1 MTDQQHRRR
10 HAHRTVRR
18 AESGIDVV
26 LVTGLSGAGRG
37 TAAKV
42 LEDLGWY
49 VADNLP
55 PELIARM
62 VDLGLAAGSRITQL
76 AVVMDVRSRGFTG
89 DLDWV
94 RNELATRDIHPRVLF
109 MEASDDILVRR
120 YENNRR
126 SHPLQGNQTLAEG
139 IAAERAM
146 LAPVRA
152 SADLVIDTSTLS
164 VRALRESIERAFGGE
179 AVAQTSVT
187 VESFG
192 FKYGLP
198 MDADMVMD
206 VRFLPNPHWVDELR
220 PHTGQHPAVRD
231 YVLSQ
236 PGAEE
241 FLQTYHQLLR
251 LVVDGYSREGKR
263 YMTVAIGCT
272 GGKHRS
278 VAMAEALAG
287 LLERQRAPVGAG
299 AAPRSGSRMSPV
311 ESGIVALGGGHGL
324 YATLSAARRLTPHV
338 TAVVTVADD
347 GGSSGRLRSELD
359 IVPPGDLRMALAALA
374 SDSPHGRLWATII
387 QHRFGG
393 SGALAGHPIGNLMLA
408 GLNEVLADPVAA
420 LDELGRDPRRQGP
433 GAADVPD
440 RPADRSR
447 RGRAGRRPAD
457 EPGDPRSGGGR
468 HHPGQGA
475 AGATA
480 AGRPARHPA
489 GRRRHHGRRS
499 GGARTGLLV
508 HQCDPARAGAGT
520 GGGAESHHRAP
531 GPGAQPGRRAGGDR
545 RLLRRASFARSRPA
559 CAGFRRRRD
568 HRRRRPCPV

>member
-1 MTDQQHRRR
+1 MTEQNTGEDTHRP
-10 HAHRTVRR
+10 TGDPG
-18 AESGIDVV
+18 SGIDVV

-49 VADNLP
+49 VADNIP

-89 DLDWV
+89 DLEWV
-94 RNELATRDIHPRVLF
+94 RKDLATRNIHPRVLF
-109 MEASDDILVRR
+109 MEASDEILVRR

-152 SADLVIDTSTLS
+152 SADLIIDTSTLS
-164 VRALRESIERAFGGE
+164 VRSLRENIERAFGGE
-179 AVAQTSVT
+179 AIAQTSVT

-220 PHTGQHPAVRD
+220 PQTGQHPAVRD

-236 PGAEE
+236 PGAME
-241 FLQTYHQLLR
+241 FLQTYHQLLD

-278 VAMAEALAG
+278 VAITEALAAS
-287 LLERQRAPVGAG
+287 LDKNQQ
-299 AAPRSGSRMSPV
+299 
-311 ESGIVALGGGHGL
+311 
-324 YATLSAARRLTPHV
+324 LSVRVL
-338 TAVVTVADD
+338 
-347 GGSSGRLRSELD
+347 
-359 IVPPGDLRMALAALA
+359 
-374 SDSPHGRLWATII
+374 
-387 QHRFGG
+387 HR
-393 SGALAGHPIGNLMLA
+393 
-408 GLNEVLADPVAA
+408 D
-420 LDELGRDPRRQGP
+420 LGR
-433 GAADVPD
+433 
-440 RPADRSR
+440 
-447 RGRAGRRPAD
+447 
-457 EPGDPRSGGGR
+457 E
-468 HHPGQGA
+468 
-475 AGATA
+475 
-480 AGRPARHPA
+480 
-489 GRRRHHGRRS
+489 
-499 GGARTGLLV
+499 
-508 HQCDPARAGAGT
+508 
-520 GGGAESHHRAP
+520 
-531 GPGAQPGRRAGGDR
+531 
-545 RLLRRASFARSRPA
+545 
-559 CAGFRRRRD
+559 
-568 HRRRRPCPV
+568 

>member
-1 MTDQQHRRR
+1 MTEHTTGEHVHTQ
-10 HAHRTVRR
+10 TVGEP
-18 AESGIDVV
+18 ESGIDVV

-76 AVVMDVRSRGFTG
+76 AVVMDVRSKGFTG

-139 IAAERAM
+139 IAAERTM

-179 AVAQTSVT
+179 TVAQTSVT

-220 PHTGQHPAVRD
+220 PQTGQHPAVRD

-236 PGAEE
+236 PGATE
-241 FLQTYHQLLR
+241 FLQTYHQLLK

-278 VAMAEALAG
+278 VAMAEALAE
-287 LLERQRAPVGAG
+287 L
-299 AAPRSGSRMSPV
+299 
-311 ESGIVALGGGHGL
+311 LGGNEH
-324 YATLSAARRLTPHV
+324 LTV
-338 TAVVTVADD
+338 RV
-347 GGSSGRLRSELD
+347 L
-359 IVPPGDLRMALAALA
+359 
-374 SDSPHGRLWATII
+374 
-387 QHRFGG
+387 HR
-393 SGALAGHPIGNLMLA
+393 
-408 GLNEVLADPVAA
+408 D
-420 LDELGRDPRRQGP
+420 LGR
-433 GAADVPD
+433 
-440 RPADRSR
+440 
-447 RGRAGRRPAD
+447 
-457 EPGDPRSGGGR
+457 E
-468 HHPGQGA
+468 
-475 AGATA
+475 
-480 AGRPARHPA
+480 
-489 GRRRHHGRRS
+489 
-499 GGARTGLLV
+499 
-508 HQCDPARAGAGT
+508 
-520 GGGAESHHRAP
+520 
-531 GPGAQPGRRAGGDR
+531 
-545 RLLRRASFARSRPA
+545 
-559 CAGFRRRRD
+559 
-568 HRRRRPCPV
+568 

>member
-1 MTDQQHRRR
+1 MTDHSTGE
-10 HAHRTVRR
+10 HMRTGQTGE
-18 AESGIDVV
+18 ESGIDVV

-62 VDLGLAAGSRITQL
+62 VDFGLAAGSRITQL

-94 RNELATRDIHPRVLF
+94 RNELATRGIHSRVLF

-164 VRALRESIERAFGGE
+164 VHGLRDSIERAFGGE
-179 AVAQTSVT
+179 TVAQTSVT

-198 MDADMVMD
+198 MDSDMVMD

-220 PHTGQHPAVRD
+220 PHTGQHAAVRD

-236 PGAEE
+236 PGAGE

-251 LVVDGYSREGKR
+251 LVVDGYRREGKR

-287 LLERQRAPVGAG
+287 LLEHN
-299 AAPRSGSRMSPV
+299 
-311 ESGIVALGGGHGL
+311 EHL
-324 YATLSAARRLTPHV
+324 
-338 TAVVTVADD
+338 AVRV
-347 GGSSGRLRSELD
+347 L
-359 IVPPGDLRMALAALA
+359 
-374 SDSPHGRLWATII
+374 
-387 QHRFGG
+387 HR
-393 SGALAGHPIGNLMLA
+393 
-408 GLNEVLADPVAA
+408 D
-420 LDELGRDPRRQGP
+420 LGR
-433 GAADVPD
+433 
-440 RPADRSR
+440 
-447 RGRAGRRPAD
+447 
-457 EPGDPRSGGGR
+457 E
-468 HHPGQGA
+468 
-475 AGATA
+475 
-480 AGRPARHPA
+480 
-489 GRRRHHGRRS
+489 
-499 GGARTGLLV
+499 
-508 HQCDPARAGAGT
+508 
-520 GGGAESHHRAP
+520 
-531 GPGAQPGRRAGGDR
+531 
-545 RLLRRASFARSRPA
+545 
-559 CAGFRRRRD
+559 
-568 HRRRRPCPV
+568 

>member
-1 MTDQQHRRR
+1 MTEQNTGEGTHRP
-10 HAHRTVRR
+10 TGDPG
-18 AESGIDVV
+18 SGIDVV

-49 VADNLP
+49 VADNIP

-89 DLDWV
+89 DLEWV
-94 RNELATRDIHPRVLF
+94 RKDLAPPTIHPRVLF
-109 MEASDDILVRR
+109 MEASDEFLVRR

-152 SADLVIDTSTLS
+152 SADLIIDTSTLS
-164 VRALRESIERAFGGE
+164 VRSLRESIERAFGGE
-179 AVAQTSVT
+179 AIAQTSVT

-220 PHTGQHPAVRD
+220 PQTGQHPAVRD

-236 PGAEE
+236 PGAME
-241 FLQTYHQLLR
+241 FLQTYHQLLD

-278 VAMAEALAG
+278 VAITEALAAS
-287 LLERQRAPVGAG
+287 LDKNQQ
-299 AAPRSGSRMSPV
+299 
-311 ESGIVALGGGHGL
+311 
-324 YATLSAARRLTPHV
+324 LSVRVL
-338 TAVVTVADD
+338 
-347 GGSSGRLRSELD
+347 
-359 IVPPGDLRMALAALA
+359 
-374 SDSPHGRLWATII
+374 
-387 QHRFGG
+387 HR
-393 SGALAGHPIGNLMLA
+393 
-408 GLNEVLADPVAA
+408 D
-420 LDELGRDPRRQGP
+420 LGR
-433 GAADVPD
+433 
-440 RPADRSR
+440 
-447 RGRAGRRPAD
+447 
-457 EPGDPRSGGGR
+457 E
-468 HHPGQGA
+468 
-475 AGATA
+475 
-480 AGRPARHPA
+480 
-489 GRRRHHGRRS
+489 
-499 GGARTGLLV
+499 
-508 HQCDPARAGAGT
+508 
-520 GGGAESHHRAP
+520 
-531 GPGAQPGRRAGGDR
+531 
-545 RLLRRASFARSRPA
+545 
-559 CAGFRRRRD
+559 
-568 HRRRRPCPV
+568 